1 MYGKQVK
8 TATGT
13 DSWVMAVVW
22 LCMAM
27 ALNTFLAPW
36 FSLPELAYRGM
47 EHQFTLWSVGES
59 IALARGLY
67 GVVSPEALRWDGIM
81 LGWLSAARWMAGV
94 AGVGLVVSAL
104 LAYGRRQRAVLWAR
118 LSALLSL
125 GSVAASAVVLTH
137 LNGLVNLSMG
147 RSNTFWNLTVFS
159 SMQLTGFACAQG
171 VVSLV
176 LLVWAGRMLDT
187 QRQAYVAAQPTR
199 RSVGRRT
206 RLAVAMIFLVIPLLI
221 AFGILFLKGRSYY
234 FISLC
239 VIGAAMLPFL
249 AAFED
254 RRPQARELVLISSLV
269 VIATA
274 GRAVFFMLP
283 HFKPVTALVIVAGI
297 GLGAE
302 AGFLTGALTGFV
314 SNFLFGQGPWTP
326 WQMFAFGVI
335 GFLAGLFFEKGAS
348 RGDIPR
354 LRICGFGWVA
364 TVVIYGLLL
373 DTSTAL
379 SMLEGLTWNSAMAC
393 YVAGLPVNITHGCA
407 TAVFLYLV
415 TPPMLRKIG
424 RIRHKYGWIPI
435 DNASGTD
442 H

>member
-8 TATGT
+8 TATGA

-22 LCMAM
+22 LCLGMV
-27 ALNTFLAPW
+27 LNILLAPW
-36 FSLPELAYRGM
+36 FSLPALAYRGM
-47 EHQFTLWSVGES
+47 AHQFTLWNVGES
-59 IALARGLY
+59 VEPARGLY
-67 GVVSPEALRWDGIM
+67 GVMSPEVLKWDGVM
-81 LGWLSAARWMAGV
+81 SGWLSAARWMAGV
-94 AGVGLVVSAL
+94 AGVGLVVSAF
-104 LAYGRRQRAVLWAR
+104 LAFRRNQRATIWVR

-125 GSVAASAVVLTH
+125 GSVAVSAVVLTH
-137 LNGLVNLSMG
+137 LNALVNLSMG
-147 RSNTFWNLTVFS
+147 QSNTFWSLTVFS

-187 QRQAYVAAQPTR
+187 QRQAYAPAQPTR
-199 RSVGRRT
+199 RSMGRRT
-206 RLAVAMIFLVIPLLI
+206 RLAVGMIFLVIPLLI
-221 AFGILFLKGRSYY
+221 ACGILFLKGRGYY

-274 GRAVFFMLP
+274 GRAIFFMLP

-302 AGFLTGALTGFV
+302 AGFLTGAMTGFV

-335 GFLAGLFFEKGAS
+335 GFLAGLLFEKQAS
-348 RGDIPR
+348 RGEIP
-354 LRICGFGWVA
+354 LFWICGFGWVA

-379 SMLEGLTWNSAMAC
+379 SMLEGLTWNSVLAC
-393 YVAGLPVNITHGCA
+393 YVAGLPVNITHGCS
-407 TAVFLYLV
+407 TAVFLCLV
-415 TPPMLRKIG
+415 TRPMLRKIG

-435 DNASGTD
+435 DYESGTD
-442 H
+442 R